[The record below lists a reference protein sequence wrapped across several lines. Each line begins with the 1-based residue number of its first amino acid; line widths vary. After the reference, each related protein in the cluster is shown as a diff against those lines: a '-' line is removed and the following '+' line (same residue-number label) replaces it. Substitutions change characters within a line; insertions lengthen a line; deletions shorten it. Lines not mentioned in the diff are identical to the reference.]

1 MCDGAEGAT
10 RDSLGANHPAVGARR
25 RIVLTER
32 GEHAIQIG
40 VVAGVAVPPLQA
52 HALARPQHEGPAL
65 LGRIALDATRP
76 EAAAEGAQVAEEAPR
91 MEDAQEPRGEA
102 GRFVGPQRGIGEEGA
117 LVAGDL
123 AEARQMLGLAGAD
136 DDQLAA
142 ALVDLRQDFDE
153 ASNLLVAEQSA
164 EVADE
169 GEHDGP
175 GLPVAAERDR
185 RAALVEHGER
195 RQRRGQGIAHAR
207 HCN

>member
-1 MCDGAEGAT
+1 
-10 RDSLGANHPAVGARR
+10 
-25 RIVLTER
+25 
-32 GEHAIQIG
+32 
-40 VVAGVAVPPLQA
+40 
-52 HALARPQHEGPAL
+52 
-65 LGRIALDATRP
+65 
-76 EAAAEGAQVAEEAPR
+76 

-136 DDQLAA
+136 DGQLAA

-153 ASNLLVAEQSA
+153 ASNLLVAEESA

-169 GEHDGP
+169 GEDDGLL
-175 GLPVAAERDR
+175 LPEPAERDR
-185 RAALVEHGER
+185 RAAFVEHGER

>member
-1 MCDGAEGAT
+1 
-10 RDSLGANHPAVGARR
+10 
-25 RIVLTER
+25 
-32 GEHAIQIG
+32 
-40 VVAGVAVPPLQA
+40 
-52 HALARPQHEGPAL
+52 
-65 LGRIALDATRP
+65 
-76 EAAAEGAQVAEEAPR
+76 

-123 AEARQMLGLAGAD
+123 AKCREMLGLAGAD
-136 DDQLAA
+136 DDQLAP
-142 ALVDLRQDFDE
+142 ALADLRQDLDE
-153 ASNLLVAEQSA
+153 ASDLLVAKQSA

-169 GEHDGP
+169 GEHDGLH
-175 GLPVAAERDR
+175 LPEPAERDR